1 MISND
6 TIIALAT
13 PSGAG
18 AIAVI
23 RISGKEAIAKVAPFF
38 KSASGKDLSEQKS
51 HSIRLG
57 HVVDTEK
64 ILDEVLVSVFKG
76 PHSYT
81 GEDVV
86 EISCHGSPFIQQ
98 QIIQLFLR
106 NGCRTAEAGEF
117 TLRAFLNGKMDLSQ
131 AEAVADLIASENEA
145 SHQIAIQQMRG
156 GFSNE
161 IKKLREE
168 LLNFAS
174 LIELEL
180 DFAEEDVEFADR
192 KQFKDLLER
201 IHKVL
206 KRLIDSFAVGNV
218 IKNGIPVAIV
228 GEPNVGKST
237 LLNALLNEERALVS
251 EIAGTTRDTIEDEIS
266 IGGIGFRFIDTAG
279 IRDTKDVVE
288 GMGIQ
293 RTFEKIGQAQLVI
306 YIIESSALVHQA
318 AAMSSAI
325 STAASETSASTLQE
339 GALPNFLLEIQK
351 MKKKYPDKP
360 VLVVANKTD
369 KLTKQQIVNLI
380 SETPLSAN
388 QVLHFLPISAK
399 TGEGVEELKSKLLE
413 FVNTG
418 ALRNNETIVTNT
430 RHYNALLKALEEIE
444 KVQLGIQ
451 QNLSS
456 DLMAIDVR
464 EALYHL
470 GEITGQVTN
479 DELLGNIFANFCIG
493 K

>member
-1 MISND
+1 MIQTD

-13 PSGAG
+13 PSGSG
-18 AIAVI
+18 AIAII
-23 RISGKEAIAKVAPFF
+23 RLSGPNAISIASNHFESISGKVL
-38 KSASGKDLSEQKS
+38 GKQKS
-51 HSIRLG
+51 HTIHLG
-57 HVVDTEK
+57 YIKDGENV
-64 ILDEVLVSVFKG
+64 LDQVLVSIFKN
-76 PHSYT
+76 PNSYT
-81 GEDVV
+81 GENII
-86 EISCHGSPFIQQ
+86 EISCHGSPYIQQ

-106 NGCRTAEAGEF
+106 NGCRTADAGEF

-131 AEAVADLIASENEA
+131 AEAVADLISSDNAA
-145 SHQIAIQQMRG
+145 SHQIAVQQMRG

-161 IKKLREE
+161 IKNLRAE

-180 DFAEEDVEFADR
+180 DFSEEDVEFADR
-192 KQFKDLLER
+192 TQFKELLTR
-201 IHKVL
+201 IQKVL
-206 KRLIDSFAVGNV
+206 KSLIDSFAVGNV

-237 LLNALLNEERALVS
+237 LLNAFLNEERALVS
-251 EIAGTTRDTIEDEIS
+251 DIAGTTRDTIEDEIA

-279 IRDTKDVVE
+279 IRETEDVIE
-288 GMGIQ
+288 GMGIK
-293 RTFEKIGQAQLVI
+293 RTFEKIEQAQVILLLVDGSKLLADDQKLKNI
-306 YIIESSALVHQA
+306 VLEYEKIKNQNPQKPLVLLINKADTLSESDKEII
-318 AAMSSAI
+318 
-325 STAASETSASTLQE
+325 
-339 GALPNFLLEIQK
+339 G
-351 MKKKYPDKP
+351 KY
-360 VLVVANKTD
+360 LNNINY
-369 KLTKQQIVNLI
+369 L
-380 SETPLSAN
+380 
-388 QVLHFLPISAK
+388 SAK
-399 TGEGVEELKSKLLE
+399 TGEGVEELKNSLLQ

-430 RHYNALLKALEEIE
+430 RHYNSLLKALEEIE
-444 KVQLGIQ
+444 KVQIGMKED
-451 QNLSS
+451 LSS